1 MYIGT
6 SGWGWN
12 ASLAVHSRM
21 VCSPPGF
28 VRRKIPNLQR
38 SAGYIH
44 VRTTEAHGREVRG
57 EGLLRGRSG
66 CADDRERFGQHAL
79 EAGVRVEIHRGHE
92 AYEFDLTSA
101 TLGHTSY

>member
-1 MYIGT
+1 MGVERVFGRALQDGLQPTGVREAEDPEPATQRRVHTRKNDGGT
-6 SGWGWN
+6 WE
-12 ASLAVHSRM
+12 
-21 VCSPPGF
+21 
-28 VRRKIPNLQR
+28 R
-38 SAGYIH
+38 S
-44 VRTTEAHGREVRG
+44 EG

-79 EAGVRVEIHRGHE
+79 EAGVRVEIHGGHE